1 METKL
6 NPDWIE
12 QLGLSER
19 QPPEFFRS
27 IEQINSG
34 DQPLP
39 QAHAMRRAW
48 QDLELNGILYI
59 NKAPYIYFKEVS
71 RIESGQI
78 RRLHRQLWNQGIAPL
93 LVVISPTEFHIYSG
107 LALPAREDQ
116 AIDQDNRLVETLE
129 RVADA
134 LELRQFIRSAEL
146 GELFRKSPKS
156 FNPNLRVDRY
166 LLENLD
172 AARRRLLEGKQ
183 SDRLD
188 IRTVNGLLWRT
199 IFTCYL
205 VDRKIVGASYFSQ
218 IGIED
223 AHKIIDF
230 LKKYK
235 ADDAKKLLYA
245 LFQKLKRDFNGDLFD
260 TDLQAESELIKNQHI
275 KIIKSFLQGD
285 DLSSGQL
292 SLGFWA
298 YDFSIIPVETISGIY
313 ERFIEAE
320 NANEKR
326 KSGTYYTPRFLA
338 EIVLDTALDG
348 FSSLLD
354 KQFLDPACGSGIF
367 LVALFN
373 RLAEEWH
380 IKHKTASND
389 ECAAVFIDI
398 LQQNISGIDVSET
411 ACRIAA
417 FSLYLAFLDQLD
429 PRDIQKLQ
437 EKGNALPKLVGY
449 NILCRDFFE
458 QNSPIPTEHFDLVVG
473 NPPWAQISGE
483 ESLMEKWCAEADLPI
498 AQRQLAYGFV
508 WKAPYHVKKNGR
520 VCFLL
525 PAGILFN
532 HQEKALK
539 FQHKWLT
546 TYNVEQIINL
556 ADMRFYLF
564 DQATFATLIVR
575 YNKKKP
581 ERNNSI
587 QYITPKTELETLR
600 SEILSISPEDEVS
613 VSLREV
619 LYDLEHNEAALVW
632 KQQFWGTPRDR
643 KLLERLRL
651 LPKLSELVDTV
662 LELTKNKKRQK
673 RWIMGQGFQ
682 PLTSK
687 DDPRKIITVSWSKEQ
702 LLISGK
708 SKNIDLIILE
718 SDCIP
723 VEERFR
729 KLRRFTKWR
738 DIFSA
743 PHILITQG
751 MRTAFADFD
760 VFFQDSIQ
768 GIHGE
773 EEDSELL
780 MFLSAFLQSNLAK
793 YYLFHTVSSWG
804 IYSNKAHEIE
814 LLRLPFPLPE
824 VTYSPS
830 ESKKIIQEVVQI
842 MRSSKEE
849 IEMRFFRRNEIIKQ
863 AKQKMSGLVYD
874 YYNIDELEKVL
885 IDDTINYWISS
896 ITPNRGTRSIP
907 TLENSQ
913 SEERLEYL
921 KLLCNVLNGFTDRSP
936 YKIRGNLLVS
946 SPMGAGLVILERTN
960 NSHQSITD
968 YEQESTSRLDAAIQR
983 IFHFLPNDQGSIRYL
998 RNLKVFDQDKLYIF
1012 KPLTRRFWTK
1022 TFALNDADQISAA
1035 LLTAGYRKNS

>member
-93 LVVISPTEFHIYSG
+93 LVIISPTEFHIYSG

-116 AIDQDNRLVETLE
+116 AIDQDNRLVGTLE

-146 GELFRKSPKS
+146 GELFRKRPKS
-156 FNPNLRVDRY
+156 FNPDLRVDRY

-183 SDRLD
+183 SERLD
-188 IRTVNGLLWRT
+188 LRTVNGLLWRT

-245 LFQKLKRDFNGDLFD
+245 LFQKLKRDFNGDLFN

-380 IKHKTASND
+380 IKHRTASND
-389 ECAAVFIDI
+389 ECAAVFINI
-398 LQQNISGIDVSET
+398 LQQNIFGIDVSET

-437 EKGNALPKLVGY
+437 EKGNALPKLVGH

-458 QNSPIPTEHFDLVVG
+458 QNSPIPTEGFDLVVG

-508 WKAPYHVKKNGR
+508 WKAPYHVKEQGR

-539 FQHKWLT
+539 FQYKWLEKYT
-546 TYNVEQIINL
+546 VEQVINL
-556 ADMRFYLF
+556 ADLRFYLF
-564 DQATFATLIVR
+564 DNADRPTLIVR
-575 YNKKKP
+575 YRKEQPTKQT
-581 ERNNSI
+581 ESI
-587 QYITPKTELETLR
+587 EYISPKTEMETLR
-600 SEILSISPEDEVS
+600 AEIITISPEDRAIVR
-613 VSLREV
+613 LREV
-619 LYDLEHNEAALVW
+619 LYDLNCGNAALIW
-632 KQQFWGTPRDR
+632 KQCFWGTPRDI
-643 KLLERLRL
+643 KLLERLAN
-651 LPKLSELVDTV
+651 LPSLNNSVDQLKV
-662 LELTKNKKRQK
+662 RKNKRAK
-673 RWIMGQGFQ
+673 RWLIGQGFQ
-682 PLTSK
+682 PEGCNDNREKSK
-687 DDPRKIITVSWSKEQ
+687 ISPWSEEQ
-702 LLISGK
+702 LFLEGK
-708 SKNIDLIILE
+708 SKNINLIVME
-718 SDCIP
+718 SDCVRIGN
-723 VEERFR
+723 RFKR
-729 KLRRFTKWR
+729 LRRLPEQ
-738 DIFSA
+738 DIFLA
-743 PHILITQG
+743 PHVIVTQG
-751 MRTAFADFD
+751 LRVAFADFD
-760 VFFQDSIQ
+760 VVFRHALQ
-768 GIHGE
+768 GIHGRK
-773 EEDSELL
+773 EDKEIL
-780 MFLSAFLQSNLAK
+780 MFLSAFLNSSLAR
-793 YYLFHTVSSWG
+793 YFLFHTSANWG
-804 IYSNKAHEIE
+804 TERDKTHESE
-814 LLRLPFPLPE
+814 LLRLPFPFPE
-824 VTYSPS
+824 QTKSPS
-830 ESKKIIQEVVQI
+830 KARAIINEVATLITNVT
-842 MRSSKEE
+842 
-849 IEMRFFRRNEIIKQ
+849 NEIKTNFLARHEIVNR
-863 AKQKMSGLVYD
+863 AKDELSPYIYSYYD
-874 YYNIDELEKVL
+874 IDEVEQIL
-885 IDDTINYWISS
+885 INDTINCWMKSS
-896 ITPNRGTRSIP
+896 MPNRGTKTIP
-907 TLENSQ
+907 ILEGSTAD
-913 SEERLEYL
+913 ERNNYL
-921 KLLCNVLNGFTDRSP
+921 ILLCDVLNSFTDRSP

-1022 TFALNDADQISAA
+1022 TFALNDADEISAA